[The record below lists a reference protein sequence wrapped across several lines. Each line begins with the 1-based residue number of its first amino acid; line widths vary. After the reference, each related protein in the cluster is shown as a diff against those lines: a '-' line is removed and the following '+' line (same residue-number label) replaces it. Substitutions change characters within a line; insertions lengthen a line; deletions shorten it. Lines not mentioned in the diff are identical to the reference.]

1 MSQNNFLVYQLLFN
15 GKSYY
20 NQSTTPTTKHLIIQD
35 WQVDWHVNLHEEITK
50 FLLAFLVSWLS
61 YRLINGWLYESFC
74 CPPTEDVCTLVSSSL
89 YINGVSSFRCKRNFS
104 LATHVLDTQMTNCNS
119 TSFYTSCRT
128 WTVFQGVIYHIIFDD
143 GKGRSSSKLK

>member
-1 MSQNNFLVYQLLFN
+1 MGWKVITMSQNNFLVYQLLFN

-61 YRLINGWLYESFC
+61 YKLINGWLYESFC

-104 LATHVLDTQMTNCNS
+104 LATHVLHRYTNDKLLFYVFLHQLPNLNCFPRCNLS
-119 TSFYTSCRT
+119 HHFR
-128 WTVFQGVIYHIIFDD
+128 WW
-143 GKGRSSSKLK
+143 